1 MPVDVWRGMNQGLAS
16 LNNTFDTLEN
26 RRLQQMR
33 MDRQDRIDALQEP
46 ILKAQGEGAVLDLA
60 EKRKKISD
68 LRAYDAARKE
78 FEANPG
84 TVPTV
89 TDQDNPAYIPP
100 VPEGLNSTLTYA
112 GEANEV
118 IPAQPARGLP
128 TMEVAGTRP
137 LNPAEMASRRMML
150 AVQYGQYDEV
160 AKIGTILDLTE
171 KIQGSESAELAKMVA
186 NAKVNRQVIGPEAA
200 LFQLK
205 REAAAA
211 GVPKKIVDS
220 ITMNRDGII
229 AYPDTLG
236 GIIAIVESPDG
247 KYHIKQVTAKE
258 PKSPTQIDIETK
270 AAQGDPLAVKILK
283 DQEARKIRVAK
294 ESPDSKKPTA
304 MIQNIEYL
312 IENGVSRE
320 DATKILTN
328 SKPMDRHTFIAQVVK
343 GVTSNPYITDEADQS
358 ARVQSAIKLYDSSV
372 VKPNASAAGGK
383 PLDDATAKQIFEE
396 AGRDPVKATKLA
408 TDRGY
413 RVQ

>member
-78 FEANPG
+78 LEANPG

-89 TDQDNPAYIPP
+89 TDEDNPAYIPP

-112 GEANEV
+112 GEGNEV
-118 IPAQPARGLP
+118 IPAQPAQGLP

-137 LNPAEMASRRMML
+137 LNPAEMASRQMML
-150 AVQYGQYDEV
+150 AVQYGQYDKV
-160 AKIGTILDLTE
+160 AQIGTIFDLTK

-200 LFQLK
+200 LLQLK

-220 ITMNRDGII
+220 YTMNRDGII
-229 AYPDTLG
+229 AYPDGQG

-283 DQEARKIRVAK
+283 AQEARKIRVAK
-294 ESPDSKKPTA
+294 ESRDQGATELKEKEFQYQDRMAKESLSEKGNKNPTIA
-304 MIQNIEYL
+304 QIAQERARLYPK
-312 IENGVSRE
+312 G
-320 DATKILTN
+320 ATK
-328 SKPMDRHTFIAQVVK
+328 
-343 GVTSNPYITDEADQS
+343 
-358 ARVQSAIKLYDSSV
+358 
-372 VKPNASAAGGK
+372 AS
-383 PLDDATAKQIFEE
+383 
-396 AGRDPVKATKLA
+396 GRDPRSELKGGNETKMLNGKKY
-408 TDRGY
+408 TKINGIWY
-413 RVQ
+413 VE